1 MFTQKDKRVFGD
13 LTIQPI
19 QDSDGGPARYR
30 VDYGLSLGS
39 ETFASE
45 WDALTA
51 LDKWSDEEFSRLSK
65 KLEGIAKLRR
75 YIRRN
80 LGGRHETESHD

>member
-1 MFTQKDKRVFGD
+1 MLVGEKRVFGD

-19 QDSDGGPARYR
+19 QDSEGGLDRSRVEYGPA
-30 VDYGLSLGS
+30 LGS
-39 ETFASE
+39 EIFASE

-51 LDKWSDEEFSRLSK
+51 LDKWSDEEFSSLSK

-80 LGGRHETESHD
+80 LGGRHET